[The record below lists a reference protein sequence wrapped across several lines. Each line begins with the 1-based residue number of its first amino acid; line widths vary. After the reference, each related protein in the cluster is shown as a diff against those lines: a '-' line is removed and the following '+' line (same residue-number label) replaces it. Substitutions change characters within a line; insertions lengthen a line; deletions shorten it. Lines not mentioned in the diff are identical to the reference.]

1 MEYSETFIVQRVE
14 KFLSKNAHCYYG
26 ERSPLS
32 ATFTAAEDPIPFGEI
47 GKRTWKSIQPGERWG
62 SQWKSAW
69 FRFTGRVPSQ
79 WKGSEVVAVIDT
91 GGEGCVFDREGNPV
105 CGLTSSSAVTDPLY
119 RKAMV
124 PLQIATGSK
133 DTVQVLVEAAANE
146 LLGLQ
151 REVKLNTCHLAVFR
165 RDLWHLIHDL
175 TFLFDLAV
183 SLPEHEL
190 RRARILQALN
200 QALNDYANGDKAEVV
215 RARRTIKEQLD
226 KKNAD
231 VVFEVSAIGH
241 GHLDLVWLWPLRET
255 IRKAGRTFSSALHY
269 MKEYPEYR
277 FAASQPQLYQLVK
290 EHYPELYRG
299 VKKAVKEGRWEPL
312 GAMWVEPDC
321 NIPAGESL
329 VRQIYY
335 GKRFFMEE
343 FGIDVDNLWLP
354 DTFGFSPVLPQLMRK
369 SGVRYFMSQKMSWSK
384 TNTFP
389 HHTFEW
395 VGIDG
400 SRVLAHFLPSNTMNS
415 KVLPAEL
422 LFGARNFRQKD
433 RCNHWLF
440 SFGEGDG
447 GGGPGRHHLEFARR
461 ARDCAGVP
469 KVTQRFVRDF
479 FRMAGKEATRI
490 PQWYGELYLE
500 THRGTLTTCG
510 KTKWYNRWSE
520 ILLHNLELLLLLN
533 HFLLQKEYPSSKLE
547 ALWKALLLHQ
557 FHDILPGTTI
567 HIAFEESSRC
577 FEELI
582 SESEASIQQA
592 LHTFSFGLYKKKKST
607 SGLILM
613 NTTGF
618 PRKQVC
624 QLPLEVIRKEE
635 ELFRR
640 NGEPVP
646 VQRGR
651 EEIFL
656 ECDLP
661 AYGFTHLQR
670 KVSNKES
677 AGVQPIRISE
687 RMLENSKL
695 KLEFSR
701 DGFLKRIFDKEE
713 QREVITDN
721 DQANQWL
728 LFRDIPVENDA
739 WNIDPYYTE
748 EPPERSK
755 LISVQV
761 KEKGPLCVSLL
772 QERTISKSNIT
783 QEIRLYKDSR
793 LIEFKT
799 RVEWREDQRIL
810 KTRFPLNIHSEN
822 AQFDVQFGNI
832 SRPTFKNTSW
842 EQAKYEVFAHKWVD
856 LAEHGYGVALL
867 NSCKYGHNVYHNII
881 ELSLLRS
888 PIDPD
893 PLRDR
898 GTHSFTYALYP
909 HSGDFRESGIIPAA
923 YFLNFP
929 VLHLTTGGAGEETS
943 QATALE
949 NKPLFSVDAPN
960 VVLETVKRAE
970 SEEAIVLRLYESFGR
985 RGQVRL
991 QTPFAVNQA
1000 RETDLLENDLAD
1012 LSVNR
1017 DKQESIVGFS
1027 IRPYEIKTLKLWIEA
1042 GNRISSAS

>member
-1 MEYSETFIVQRVE
+1 
-14 KFLSKNAHCYYG
+14 
-26 ERSPLS
+26 
-32 ATFTAAEDPIPFGEI
+32 
-47 GKRTWKSIQPGERWG
+47 
-62 SQWKSAW
+62 
-69 FRFTGRVPSQ
+69 
-79 WKGSEVVAVIDT
+79 
-91 GGEGCVFDREGNPV
+91 
-105 CGLTSSSAVTDPLY
+105 
-119 RKAMV
+119 
-124 PLQIATGSK
+124 
-133 DTVQVLVEAAANE
+133 
-146 LLGLQ
+146 
-151 REVKLNTCHLAVFR
+151 
-165 RDLWHLIHDL
+165 
-175 TFLFDLAV
+175 
-183 SLPEHEL
+183 
-190 RRARILQALN
+190 
-200 QALNDYANGDKAEVV
+200 
-215 RARRTIKEQLD
+215 
-226 KKNAD
+226 
-231 VVFEVSAIGH
+231 
-241 GHLDLVWLWPLRET
+241 
-255 IRKAGRTFSSALHY
+255 
-269 MKEYPEYR
+269 
-277 FAASQPQLYQLVK
+277 
-290 EHYPELYRG
+290 
-299 VKKAVKEGRWEPL
+299 
-312 GAMWVEPDC
+312 
-321 NIPAGESL
+321 
-329 VRQIYY
+329 
-335 GKRFFMEE
+335 
-343 FGIDVDNLWLP
+343 
-354 DTFGFSPVLPQLMRK
+354 
-369 SGVRYFMSQKMSWSK
+369 
-384 TNTFP
+384 
-389 HHTFEW
+389 
-395 VGIDG
+395 
-400 SRVLAHFLPSNTMNS
+400 
-415 KVLPAEL
+415 
-422 LFGARNFRQKD
+422 
-433 RCNHWLF
+433 
-440 SFGEGDG
+440 
-447 GGGPGRHHLEFARR
+447 
-461 ARDCAGVP
+461 
-469 KVTQRFVRDF
+469 
-479 FRMAGKEATRI
+479 
-490 PQWYGELYLE
+490 
-500 THRGTLTTCG
+500 
-510 KTKWYNRWSE
+510 
-520 ILLHNLELLLLLN
+520 
-533 HFLLQKEYPSSKLE
+533 
-547 ALWKALLLHQ
+547 
-557 FHDILPGTTI
+557 
-567 HIAFEESSRC
+567 
-577 FEELI
+577 
-582 SESEASIQQA
+582 
-592 LHTFSFGLYKKKKST
+592 
-607 SGLILM
+607 
-613 NTTGF
+613 
-618 PRKQVC
+618 
-624 QLPLEVIRKEE
+624 
-635 ELFRR
+635 
-640 NGEPVP
+640 
-646 VQRGR
+646 
-651 EEIFL
+651 
-656 ECDLP
+656 
-661 AYGFTHLQR
+661 
-670 KVSNKES
+670 
-677 AGVQPIRISE
+677 
-687 RMLENSKL
+687 
-695 KLEFSR
+695 
-701 DGFLKRIFDKEE
+701 
-713 QREVITDN
+713 VITDN

>member
-1 MEYSETFIVQRVE
+1 MQYSETFIVERVE
-14 KFLSKNAHCYYG
+14 KFLSKNALCYYG

-32 ATFTAAEDPIPFGEI
+32 ATFTAAEDPVPFGEI
-47 GKRTWKSIQPGERWG
+47 GKRTWKPIQPGERWG
-62 SQWKSAW
+62 SQWNSAW

-91 GGEGCVFDREGNPV
+91 GGEGCVFDRGGNPV

-119 RKAMV
+119 RKAIV
-124 PLQIATGSK
+124 PLQIATGGK
-133 DTVQVLVEAAANE
+133 DTVELLVEAAANE
-146 LLGLQ
+146 LLGRQ
-151 REVKLNTCHLAVFR
+151 GEVKLNTCHLAVFR

-183 SLPEHEL
+183 SLPQAEL

-200 QALNDYANGDKAEVV
+200 QALNDYANGENSEVARSR
-215 RARRTIKEQLD
+215 RALKEQLD

-231 VVFEVSAIGH
+231 IVFEVSAIGH
-241 GHLDLVWLWPLRET
+241 AHLDLVWLWPLRET
-255 IRKAGRTFSSALHY
+255 IRKAGRTFSSSLHY
-269 MKEYPEYR
+269 MKEYPEYK

-321 NIPAGESL
+321 NIPSGESL

-343 FGIDVDNLWLP
+343 FGFEVDNLWLP

-369 SGVRYFMSQKMSWSK
+369 SGVKYFMSQKMSWSK

-400 SRVLAHFLPSNTMNS
+400 SRVLSHFLPSNTMNS
-415 KVLPAEL
+415 KLLPEEL

-433 RCNHWLF
+433 RCNCWLF

-469 KVTQRFVRDF
+469 KVRQRFVRDF
-479 FRMAGKEATRI
+479 FRMAEEEATHI

-510 KTKWYNRWSE
+510 KTKWYNRRSE
-520 ILLHNLELLLLLN
+520 MLLHNLELLLLLN
-533 HFLLQKEYPSSKLE
+533 YLLLQKEYPVGKLE
-547 ALWKALLLHQ
+547 ALWKTLLLRQ

-567 HIAFEESSRC
+567 HMAFEESIRC

-582 SESEASIQQA
+582 CESEAWIQKS
-592 LHTFSFGLYKKKKST
+592 LETFSSGLYGKRVP
-607 SGLILM
+607 GLMLM

-618 PRKQVC
+618 RRKQVC
-624 QLPLEVIRKEE
+624 RLPLDVVSREE
-635 ELFRR
+635 QLFGGS
-640 NGEPVP
+640 GEAVV
-646 VQRGR
+646 VQRGA

-661 AYGFTHLQR
+661 ACGFIRLQR
-670 KVSNKES
+670 KVSNT
-677 AGVQPIRISE
+677 QIRRAAPLRVSE
-687 RMLENSKL
+687 RILENSKL
-695 KLEFSR
+695 RVEFSR
-701 DGFLKRIFDKEE
+701 DGLLKRIFDKEE
-713 QREVITDN
+713 RREVIADH
-721 DQANQWL
+721 DQANRLL
-728 LFRDIPVENDA
+728 LFRDVPVENDA
-739 WNIDPYYTE
+739 WNIDPYYRE
-748 EPPERSK
+748 EAPERSK
-755 LISVQV
+755 LISLQV
-761 KEKGPLCVSLL
+761 KETGALCVSLL
-772 QERTISKSNIT
+772 QESTISKSKIT

-799 RVEWREDQRIL
+799 RVDWREDQRLL
-810 KTRFPLNIHSEN
+810 KTRFPLDIHSEH
-822 AQFDVQFGNI
+822 ARFDVQFGNI

-856 LAEHGYGVALL
+856 LSEHGYGVALL
-867 NSCKYGHNVYHNII
+867 NNCKYGHNVYDNII
-881 ELSLLRS
+881 ELTLLRS

-909 HSGDFRESGIIPAA
+909 HRGDFREGGVVPAA

-929 VLHLTTGGAGEETS
+929 VMHLATEGAGEETS
-943 QATALE
+943 RATSLE
-949 NKPLFSVDAPN
+949 DKPLFSVDAPN

-970 SEEAIVLRLYESFGR
+970 SQEAIILRLYESFGR
-985 RGQVRL
+985 RGSATL
-991 QTPFAVNQA
+991 HTPFRVNQA

-1012 LSVNR
+1012 LAVNR
-1017 DKQESIVGFS
+1017 TEEGSRVRFS
-1027 IRPYEIKTLKLWIEA
+1027 IKPYEIKTLKLALSPRPEQKP
-1042 GNRISSAS
+1042 GL